1 MNIGLVKGIA
11 KKMTFSDVFECVRN
25 GEEYDISEKAVLRK
39 LPNRYVI
46 ISNGKEENLI
56 VRKASTTGEI
66 YFETSEGKRYSEKDK
81 FDFDAFFES
90 IEKYL

>member
-25 GEEYDISEKAVLRK
+25 GEEYDVSEKAVLRK
-39 LPNRYVI
+39 LPNRYVLI
-46 ISNGKEENLI
+46 VNGKEKNLI
-56 VRKASTTGEI
+56 VRKADNTGV
-66 YFETSEGKRYSEKDK
+66 YFEMEGGRRYSEKDS
-81 FDFDAFFES
+81 FDFNTFFKS